1 MSVVGRSRILVM
13 LGAVMIGSMLTAH
26 PSFGASTPEETVKAY
41 LTAMKDNKFDEAYK
55 RISKGM
61 AANKDGEAWAK
72 EQKYIFQTGEVKIFK
87 FEVFPGKVEGE
98 TAKVPN
104 ILSSQDKFLNQLGAD
119 EYELYTLVKENGE
132 WKIDQQEI
140 VEKSEQGKWF
150 TKKTG

>member
-1 MSVVGRSRILVM
+1 MTHVRRLRVLMAASVLLS
-13 LGAVMIGSMLTAH
+13 GAIGVA
-26 PSFGASTPEETVKAY
+26 PGFGAATPEETVKAY
-41 LTAMKDNKFDEAYK
+41 LGAMKDQKFDQAYK
-55 RISKGM
+55 QISKGM

-87 FEVFPGKVEGE
+87 YEVFPGKVEGE

-140 VEKSEQGKWF
+140 VEKSEQPKWF
-150 TKKTG
+150 TKKAS

>member
-1 MSVVGRSRILVM
+1 MGRRNVVVLAVTAALGLV
-13 LGAVMIGSMLTAH
+13 LVVRAAR
-26 PSFGASTPEETVKAY
+26 AAATPEETVKQY
-41 LTAMKDNKFDEAYK
+41 LGALQAQKFDEAYK
-55 RISKGM
+55 HVSKGM
-61 AANKDGEAWAK
+61 AANKDAEAWAK

-87 FEVFPGKVEGE
+87 FEVFPGKIEGE

-140 VEKSEQGKWF
+140 VEKSDQAKWF
-150 TKKTG
+150 TKKQGG

>member
-1 MSVVGRSRILVM
+1 MRHVRKLKVLVAVSVLV
-13 LGAVMIGSMLTAH
+13 GAVFGVA
-26 PSFGASTPEETVKAY
+26 PSFGASTPEEAVKSY
-41 LTAMKDNKFDEAYK
+41 LAAMKEQKFDEAYK

-87 FEVFPGKVEGE
+87 YEVFPGKVEGD

-140 VEKSEQGKWF
+140 VEKSDQSKWF
-150 TKKTG
+150 TKKTS

>member
-1 MSVVGRSRILVM
+1 MTQVRKFPILV
-13 LGAVMIGSMLTAH
+13 AVSLLLNATLVVA
-26 PSFGASTPEETVKAY
+26 PSHGASTPEETVQSY
-41 LTAMKDNKFDEAYK
+41 LGAMKEQKFDEAYK
-55 RISKGM
+55 QISKGM

-87 FEVFPGKVEGE
+87 YEVFPGKVEGD

-119 EYELYTLVKENGE
+119 EYELYTLIKENGE

-140 VEKSEQGKWF
+140 VEKSEQSKWF
-150 TKKTG
+150 TKKAS

>member
-1 MSVVGRSRILVM
+1 MTHVRRLRVLVAASVLLS
-13 LGAVMIGSMLTAH
+13 GAIGVA
-26 PSFGASTPEETVKAY
+26 PGFGAATPEETVKAY
-41 LTAMKDNKFDEAYK
+41 LGAMKDQKFDQAYK
-55 RISKGM
+55 QISKGM

-87 FEVFPGKVEGE
+87 YEVFPGKVEGE

-140 VEKSEQGKWF
+140 VEKSEQPKWF
-150 TKKTG
+150 TKKAS